1 MAEDEQHLSFEEN
14 EELKRIR
21 QRHTDLKRQLGEYE
35 SRPFLTPQD
44 DLEMKKIKK
53 KKLACK
59 DAIERI
65 LNRHRRLRKNG
76 FEDLG

>member
-1 MAEDEQHLSFEEN
+1 MAEDEHLSIEEN

-21 QRHTDLKRQLGEYE
+21 QRHGDLKRQLGEYE
-35 SRPFLTPQD
+35 NRPFLTPQD

-65 LNRHRRLRKNG
+65 LIRHNRLRKTKN
-76 FEDLG
+76 EDIS

>member
-1 MAEDEQHLSFEEN
+1 MAEDEHLSFEEN
-14 EELKRIR
+14 EELKHIR
-21 QRHTDLKRQLGEYE
+21 QRHADLERRLEEYE
-35 SRPFLTPQD
+35 SRHYLTPPD

-65 LNRHRRLRKNG
+65 LTSHRRVRKSKN
-76 FEDLG
+76 EDIG

>member
-1 MAEDEQHLSFEEN
+1 MAENKHLSFEEN
-14 EELKRIR
+14 EELKRIK
-21 QRHTDLKRQLGEYE
+21 QRHTDLKRRLEEYE
-35 SRPFLTPQD
+35 TRHYLTPLD

-65 LNRHRRLRKNG
+65 LTRHRGVRKTEN
-76 FEDLG
+76 EDIG